1 MTTSLAAFSTQLKS
15 FNPLTVRSL
24 ARWQRQELIRRNP
37 LLSAVVANLTDEGI
51 VAQYLRACF
60 EERERLR
67 RYAEKQQVRQDAWK
81 VLRGRR

>member
-37 LLSAVVANLTDEGI
+37 LLSAVVASLTDEEI

-60 EERERLR
+60 EERERLQR
-67 RYAEKQQVRQDAWK
+67 LAEKQRVRQDERK
-81 VLRGRR
+81 VLRGRH